1 MLSTDLS
8 KRHSSFALCKHF
20 TITLFLLRPQATPS
34 SHLVPRSG
42 RKAATLLRVAPSR
55 FFRRAWHGEAP
66 ASRLPVLLR
75 SASGR
80 RRARLPSAVAPR
92 QRTRRSPRHLAH
104 PLHRRQRHPAGD
116 GPRALSCPRVVGDAG
131 EQQARSMAAA
141 NSSRCSSPSFIP
153 AMFVVDR
160 TNGQWL
166 PEGLRQPRTS
176 GALSR

>member
-8 KRHSSFALCKHF
+8 KRHSSFALRKHF

-75 SASGR
+75 RASGR
-80 RRARLPSAVAPR
+80 RRATLLGLCRLR
-92 QRTRRSPRHLAH
+92 QSPRVNGPDVARGTLRIRFTAGSGIQPAMVRAH
-104 PLHRRQRHPAGD
+104 FRAC
-116 GPRALSCPRVVGDAG
+116 ALSVMPG
-131 EQQARSMAAA
+131 
-141 NSSRCSSPSFIP
+141 NSRR
-153 AMFVVDR
+153 A
-160 TNGQWL
+160 QW
-166 PEGLRQPRTS
+166 QPRTHRAARAP
-176 GALSR
+176 ALSPPCSSSTERTGNGCPKG